1 MSDPAGELPGL
12 IAPFPPAS
20 WFEAYN
26 NAIPNDADRAFTLFE
41 DQARTRMRLEVL
53 MLERD
58 SRRADLGVLAG
69 LIIALTVL
77 GAAVYCASIGQAWV
91 AGVMGGLDVVALA
104 GIFIYGTE

>member
-1 MSDPAGELPGL
+1 MSEPVGEPSGP

-26 NAIPNDADRAFTLFE
+26 EVIPNGADRMFTLFE

-53 MLERD
+53 LLERD

-69 LIIALTVL
+69 LVVALAVL

-91 AGVMGGLDVVALA
+91 AGVMGGLDV
-104 GIFIYGTE
+104 